1 MIKIKRSNILV
12 WSLSLQ
18 ILVCFSAK
26 IFATETVLINNSLST
41 QDSRYTYPKKLL
53 QRILDVT
60 ETEFQTSVVKATN
73 NVMTRARVLRELER
87 GLNIHVMA
95 EAPKPEWNTRLLS
108 IRIPIRKGIQGY
120 RLFLIKKRDQARLN
134 AISSFDVFKNLPTG
148 SGIGWSTTRVLKD
161 HKFNVI
167 TGTNYEGLFGMLM
180 LDRFTT
186 FGRGINEAFDEL
198 AQHGE
203 QHPELTIDEKF
214 LLFIPLPTY
223 FFVSPKKPE
232 LRDRIEIG
240 LKQLIHTGE
249 FEAIFHEEFGA
260 LIHKANLASR
270 TAFRIS
276 NPNLTKDDPVNNEA
290 YWFNP
295 KQYHST
301 H

>member
-1 MIKIKRSNILV
+1 MIKTKRSNILI
-12 WSLSLQ
+12 WSLSCQ
-18 ILVCFSAK
+18 ILFCCSAKVFSA
-26 IFATETVLINNSLST
+26 ETVLINNSFSVV
-41 QDSRYTYPKKLL
+41 DSRYTYPKDLL

-60 ETEFQTSVVKATN
+60 ETEFQAAEIKVTKQ
-73 NVMTRARVLRELER
+73 VMTRARTLRELER

-108 IRIPIRKGIQGY
+108 VRIPIRKGIQGY

-134 AISSFDVFKNLPTG
+134 AISSLDAFKSLPTG

-161 HKFNVI
+161 NNFNVI
-167 TGTNYEGLFGMLM
+167 TGNNYDGLFGMLM

-198 AQHGE
+198 AQHE
-203 QHPELTIDEKF
+203 QQHPELVIDEKF

-232 LRDRIEIG
+232 LRDRIEKG

-249 FEAIFHEEFGA
+249 FEAIFLKEFGA
-260 LIHKANLASR
+260 LIHKANLANR
-270 TAFRIS
+270 TTFRIS
-276 NPNLTKDDPVNNEA
+276 NPNLTKDDPVDNNA

-295 KQYHST
+295 QH
-301 H
+301 HH